1 MSFAHP
7 RKNISQFGLSEG
19 DRVADLG
26 AGAGH
31 YTIEAGKKVGENG
44 QVYAIEIQKKLV
56 SKVESEAKEAGL
68 SNVEVIWSDLEEVG
82 GSTLKDEIMD
92 AVIVSNVLFQITNK
106 STVLQEAKR
115 ILKPGGRLL
124 LVDWSEAHGGVGP
137 TPDHVVSES
146 EARELCEKAG
156 FAARQ
161 VISPGA
167 HHYGVIFQKPDT
179 E

>member
-7 RKNISQFGLSEG
+7 RKNISQFGLSHG

-31 YTIEAGKKVGENG
+31 YAIEAGKQVGEDG
-44 QVYAIEIQKKLV
+44 RVYAIEIQKDLV

-82 GSTLKDEIMD
+82 GSTLKDEMVD
-92 AVIVSNVLFQITNK
+92 AVIMSNVLFQITNK
-106 STVLQEAKR
+106 SSIVEEANR
-115 ILKPGGRLL
+115 ILKSGGRLL
-124 LVDWSEAHGGVGP
+124 LIDWSEAHGGVGP
-137 TPDHVVSES
+137 TPDHVFPES
-146 EARELCEKAG
+146 EARKLCEEAG
-156 FAARQ
+156 FMARQ
-161 VISPGA
+161 IISPGA
-167 HHYGVIFQKPDT
+167 HHYGIIFQKPET